1 MPRIVLLLLACLCS
15 SLKAEYRWTGT
26 EWEWVEPE
34 RAPLSPA
41 LQPAAAAEGSGDR
54 AAGFSDDDDDY
65 DDEDA
70 DPYGGKDGGDDE
82 DDEDDDYYNNYDQKG
97 KNKKKSDGKGKN
109 NKDSGR
115 LPVAPSPPAS
125 KGGKSGSGLPG
136 KAPVPDKI
144 RPDKQNKEVGKGS
157 NNKKAMTTTTAPP
170 PPMSRSKVGGGGG
183 KFIPTDDEDLALEG
197 SGDQDPDHSPY
208 WEGDGGSGD
217 GAPYGGGR
225 NPAVTDAGGAAS
237 IDLDS
242 EENTRK
248 TSAAGGGGGVYSRLG
263 YLFRIGFV
271 LFKFLLEPLC
281 SVVETYR
288 NDLLRLRFRFL
299 LRKSFGSGSGSGSR
313 LI

>member
-41 LQPAAAAEGSGDR
+41 LQPAAAAAEGSGDR
-54 AAGFSDDDDDY
+54 TAGFSDDDDDY

-70 DPYGGKDGGDDE
+70 DPYGGKDAGDDE
-82 DDEDDDYYNNYDQKG
+82 DDEDDDDYYNNYDQKG
-97 KNKKKSDGKGKN
+97 KNKKKTDGKGKN

-125 KGGKSGSGLPG
+125 KGGKSGSVLPG
-136 KAPVPDKI
+136 KAPVPDKM
-144 RPDKQNKEVGKGS
+144 RPDKQNKEVGKG
-157 NNKKAMTTTTAPP
+157 NNKKATTTTAPP

-197 SGDQDPDHSPY
+197 SGDQDPDQSPY
-208 WEGDGGSGD
+208 WEGAGGSGD

-225 NPAVTDAGGAAS
+225 NPAVTDVGGAAS

-248 TSAAGGGGGVYSRLG
+248 TSAAGGAGGVLTSV
-263 YLFRIGFV
+263 FV
-271 LFKFLLEPLC
+271 
-281 SVVETYR
+281 
-288 NDLLRLRFRFL
+288 
-299 LRKSFGSGSGSGSR
+299 
-313 LI
+313 